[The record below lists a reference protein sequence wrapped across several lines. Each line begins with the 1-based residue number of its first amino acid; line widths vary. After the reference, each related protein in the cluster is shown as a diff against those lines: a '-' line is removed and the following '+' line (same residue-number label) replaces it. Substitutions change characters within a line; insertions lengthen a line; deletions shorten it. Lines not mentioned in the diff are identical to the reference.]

1 MIIRRNKIKE
11 DKGKVEE
18 WYILRQRV
26 QGDEKVKGMRKCKI
40 LNFKIFLNKKD
51 KKNINNLMIWRIS
64 SYFNV
69 E

>member
-40 LNFKIFLNKKD
+40 LNFKFFLNKKD
-51 KKNINNLMIWRIS
+51 KKK
-64 SYFNV
+64 YK
-69 E
+69 

>member
-26 QGDEKVKGMRKCKI
+26 QGDEKVKGMRKSKI
-40 LNFKIFLNKKD
+40 LNFKFFLNKKD
-51 KKNINNLMIWRIS
+51 KKK
-64 SYFNV
+64 YK
-69 E
+69 

>member
-26 QGDEKVKGMRKCKI
+26 QGDEKVKGMRKSKI
-40 LNFKIFLNKKD
+40 LNFKFFLNKKD